1 MIKIHDIKVGDTV
14 VAQYE
19 GVLKTGQVT
28 AINHDEKQIS
38 VVTDEQEFWYD
49 QADLFPIT
57 LDEAALTNL
66 KFKKNDAITE
76 GTQYERG
83 PFIIRLHDRNGVKST
98 DLQYRDEVRELNGE
112 LTVNELQNH
121 YMQMT
126 NFHLD

>member
-19 GVLKTGQVT
+19 GALKTGQVT
-28 AINHDEKQIS
+28 AINHDEKQIA

-49 QADLFPIT
+49 QADLFPIA
-57 LDEAALTNL
+57 LDEAALANL
-66 KFKKNDAITE
+66 KFKKNDAITD
-76 GTQYERG
+76 GVQYERG
-83 PFIIRLHDRNGVKST
+83 PFIIRLLDNDGVKRT
-98 DLQYRDEVRELNGE
+98 DLQYRDEVREINGE

-121 YMQMT
+121 YTQMT